1 MRSITAL
8 RKHRQVNN
16 PTAWSSFSLSST
28 GPPFAARNPAAGNG
42 IFACRDRRP
51 KIVLSESY

>member
-1 MRSITAL
+1 LAEAQFRMRSITAL

-42 IFACRDRRP
+42 LFAC
-51 KIVLSESY
+51 